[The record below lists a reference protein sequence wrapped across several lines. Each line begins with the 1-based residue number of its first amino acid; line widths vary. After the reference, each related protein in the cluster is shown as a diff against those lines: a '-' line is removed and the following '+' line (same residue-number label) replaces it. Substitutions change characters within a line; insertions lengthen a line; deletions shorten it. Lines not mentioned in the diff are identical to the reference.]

1 MRLLSLISLLTVAKC
16 QFQSSSSSL
25 LLRSL
30 VESLERNLVS
40 KIQNSE
46 RNLLSQIRD
55 LSDKLA
61 DVEDRLHTLEKTD
74 QEHSS
79 TIKEH
84 QTAISSIDGK
94 IEASTTRL
102 GNQFSDN
109 LNIMGM
115 SMQQLEERIQGAEA
129 KNRMLTMTVDDLV
142 EAKDE
147 MSEEMKKIEEKAGS
161 GGMGNI
167 SEKNLQAMMNKLQGG
182 PNLINIEMRLSK
194 IEDRFDKDLE
204 VRLQN
209 QTDVIAAKLE
219 TFEGSR
225 DELNQKIN
233 NVTSETTSLKA
244 QVGSAV
250 EKLDGLSMTVDMASA
265 QSSALSD
272 ALAGSYQ
279 QYAMLNM
286 QIAGLQTDVSDR
298 MDEVENAVTML
309 NITID
314 AVGEEAKS
322 MSASAQLFDSVF
334 KLQERT
340 LQLEMGADE
349 LKSRLQ
355 FTTESFDTSST
366 QIQEE
371 ISKIQQFQQTEGERQ
386 QNQWAENKN
395 FTISVNQHI
404 VLVQDTLNT
413 LKTAAAVREEKITK
427 AVNNGDKAAGQL
439 KNIMKKIATY
449 ASLPG
454 KIETVTREQNNLKAS
469 QKQGLEKISLTIGE
483 MNSSYSALE
492 NRLEAGENSIKA
504 NAEKLINMNK
514 IKSDID
520 LIKYTLNSASPSSVR
535 AVANGK
541 SVIPSDALDSLRN
554 LIDNVNSDV
563 NQLELSYNDVK
574 NQVLAIGDDFSKL
587 QIQSVAA
594 TSKLENAI
602 ENSKLQCDQDNAE
615 QEQSISALKE
625 HLNLIISDVSEFKD
639 ENQDSIELIEKS
651 VTNVRNQVEDF
662 THSQKTLTSFVNNFK
677 QDVEISIAG
686 YLTHFTKYIE
696 TRSKGTQTTVR
707 YIAASS
713 DKFEQTADD
722 QLLVPFN
729 DVVSDAVGA
738 ATKKG
743 GITASV
749 DGKYQVTATVAGVKG
764 TIVFVK
770 VFDKDGN
777 SKEAVR
783 LYETA
788 WNSASNSIVLD
799 LNRGDIV
806 TVAISGKGKLV
817 DGKFNYLTVT
827 LAEPSL

>member
-84 QTAISSIDGK
+84 QTAISSIDSK

-244 QVGSAV
+244 QVGTAV

-371 ISKIQQFQQTEGERQ
+371 ISKIQR
-386 QNQWAENKN
+386 K
-395 FTISVNQHI
+395 
-404 VLVQDTLNT
+404 
-413 LKTAAAVREEKITK
+413 
-427 AVNNGDKAAGQL
+427 
-439 KNIMKKIATY
+439 M
-449 ASLPG
+449 
-454 KIETVTREQNNLKAS
+454 
-469 QKQGLEKISLTIGE
+469 
-483 MNSSYSALE
+483 
-492 NRLEAGENSIKA
+492 
-504 NAEKLINMNK
+504 
-514 IKSDID
+514 
-520 LIKYTLNSASPSSVR
+520 
-535 AVANGK
+535 
-541 SVIPSDALDSLRN
+541 IPR
-554 LIDNVNSDV
+554 
-563 NQLELSYNDVK
+563 
-574 NQVLAIGDDFSKL
+574 
-587 QIQSVAA
+587 
-594 TSKLENAI
+594 
-602 ENSKLQCDQDNAE
+602 
-615 QEQSISALKE
+615 
-625 HLNLIISDVSEFKD
+625 
-639 ENQDSIELIEKS
+639 
-651 VTNVRNQVEDF
+651 
-662 THSQKTLTSFVNNFK
+662 
-677 QDVEISIAG
+677 
-686 YLTHFTKYIE
+686 
-696 TRSKGTQTTVR
+696 
-707 YIAASS
+707 
-713 DKFEQTADD
+713 
-722 QLLVPFN
+722 
-729 DVVSDAVGA
+729 
-738 ATKKG
+738 
-743 GITASV
+743 
-749 DGKYQVTATVAGVKG
+749 
-764 TIVFVK
+764 
-770 VFDKDGN
+770 
-777 SKEAVR
+777 
-783 LYETA
+783 
-788 WNSASNSIVLD
+788 
-799 LNRGDIV
+799 
-806 TVAISGKGKLV
+806 
-817 DGKFNYLTVT
+817 
-827 LAEPSL
+827 

>member
-1 MRLLSLISLLTVAKC
+1 MRLLSLISLLTVVKC

-225 DELNQKIN
+225 DELSQKIS
-233 NVTSETTSLKA
+233 NVTAETTNLKA
-244 QVGSAV
+244 QVETTV
-250 EKLDGLSMTVDMASA
+250 DKLDGLSMTVDMASA

-298 MDEVENAVTML
+298 MDQVENAVTML

-340 LQLEMGADE
+340 LQLEMGAE
-349 LKSRLQ
+349 EMKSRLQ

-371 ISKIQQFQQTEGERQ
+371 ISKIQR
-386 QNQWAENKN
+386 
-395 FTISVNQHI
+395 
-404 VLVQDTLNT
+404 
-413 LKTAAAVREEKITK
+413 
-427 AVNNGDKAAGQL
+427 
-439 KNIMKKIATY
+439 
-449 ASLPG
+449 
-454 KIETVTREQNNLKAS
+454 
-469 QKQGLEKISLTIGE
+469 
-483 MNSSYSALE
+483 
-492 NRLEAGENSIKA
+492 
-504 NAEKLINMNK
+504 K
-514 IKSDID
+514 IKTIIIAYSKII
-520 LIKYTLNSASPSSVR
+520 LKY
-535 AVANGK
+535 
-541 SVIPSDALDSLRN
+541 
-554 LIDNVNSDV
+554 
-563 NQLELSYNDVK
+563 Y
-574 NQVLAIGDDFSKL
+574 
-587 QIQSVAA
+587 
-594 TSKLENAI
+594 
-602 ENSKLQCDQDNAE
+602 
-615 QEQSISALKE
+615 
-625 HLNLIISDVSEFKD
+625 
-639 ENQDSIELIEKS
+639 
-651 VTNVRNQVEDF
+651 
-662 THSQKTLTSFVNNFK
+662 
-677 QDVEISIAG
+677 
-686 YLTHFTKYIE
+686 
-696 TRSKGTQTTVR
+696 
-707 YIAASS
+707 
-713 DKFEQTADD
+713 
-722 QLLVPFN
+722 
-729 DVVSDAVGA
+729 
-738 ATKKG
+738 
-743 GITASV
+743 
-749 DGKYQVTATVAGVKG
+749 
-764 TIVFVK
+764 
-770 VFDKDGN
+770 
-777 SKEAVR
+777 
-783 LYETA
+783 
-788 WNSASNSIVLD
+788 
-799 LNRGDIV
+799 
-806 TVAISGKGKLV
+806 
-817 DGKFNYLTVT
+817 
-827 LAEPSL
+827 

>member
-1 MRLLSLISLLTVAKC
+1 M
-16 QFQSSSSSL
+16 
-25 LLRSL
+25 
-30 VESLERNLVS
+30 E
-40 KIQNSE
+40 
-46 RNLLSQIRD
+46 
-55 LSDKLA
+55 
-61 DVEDRLHTLEKTD
+61 
-74 QEHSS
+74 
-79 TIKEH
+79 
-84 QTAISSIDGK
+84 
-94 IEASTTRL
+94 
-102 GNQFSDN
+102 
-109 LNIMGM
+109 
-115 SMQQLEERIQGAEA
+115 
-129 KNRMLTMTVDDLV
+129 
-142 EAKDE
+142 
-147 MSEEMKKIEEKAGS
+147 
-161 GGMGNI
+161 NI
-167 SEKNLQAMMNKLQGG
+167 SETNLQAMMNKLQGG

-219 TFEGSR
+219 IFEGSR
-225 DELNQKIN
+225 DELSQKII
-233 NVTSETTSLKA
+233 NVTTEATDLKA
-244 QVGSAV
+244 QVVTAV

-371 ISKIQQFQQTEGERQ
+371 ISRIQQFQQTEGERQ
-386 QNQWAENKN
+386 QNQWAQNKN
-395 FTISVNQHI
+395 FTSSVNQHI
-404 VLVQDTLNT
+404 VIVQDTLNT

-449 ASLPG
+449 ASFPG
-454 KIETVTREQNNLKAS
+454 KIETVTREQNNLKAA
-469 QKQGLEKISLTIGE
+469 QKQGLDKISLTIE
-483 MNSSYSALE
+483 ELNSSFSTLE
-492 NRLEAGENSIKA
+492 NRLEAGENSIKS

-514 IKSDID
+514 IRSDID

-594 TSKLENAI
+594 TSKLENSI

-615 QEQSISALKE
+615 QRQSISALKE

-639 ENQDSIELIEKS
+639 ENHDSIELIEKS

-738 ATKKG
+738 ATKNG

-770 VFDKDGN
+770 VFDKDEQP
-777 SKEAVR
+777 KEAVR

-799 LNRGDIV
+799 LNKGDTV

>member
-1 MRLLSLISLLTVAKC
+1 MRLLSLISLLTVAQC

-61 DVEDRLHTLEKTD
+61 DVEDRLDTLEKTD
-74 QEHSS
+74 LEQTT

-84 QTAISSIDGK
+84 QTAISGIDGK

-115 SMQQLEERIQGAEA
+115 SMQQLEERIQGSEA

-147 MSEEMKKIEEKAGS
+147 MSEEINRIEEQAGS

-225 DELNQKIN
+225 DELSQKIS
-233 NVTSETTSLKA
+233 NVTAEATNLKS
-244 QVGSAV
+244 QVVEAV

-298 MDEVENAVTML
+298 MDQVENAVTML

-371 ISKIQQFQQTEGERQ
+371 IAKIQR
-386 QNQWAENKN
+386 
-395 FTISVNQHI
+395 
-404 VLVQDTLNT
+404 
-413 LKTAAAVREEKITK
+413 KI
-427 AVNNGDKAAGQL
+427 
-439 KNIMKKIATY
+439 
-449 ASLPG
+449 
-454 KIETVTREQNNLKAS
+454 
-469 QKQGLEKISLTIGE
+469 
-483 MNSSYSALE
+483 
-492 NRLEAGENSIKA
+492 
-504 NAEKLINMNK
+504 
-514 IKSDID
+514 
-520 LIKYTLNSASPSSVR
+520 
-535 AVANGK
+535 
-541 SVIPSDALDSLRN
+541 IPS
-554 LIDNVNSDV
+554 
-563 NQLELSYNDVK
+563 
-574 NQVLAIGDDFSKL
+574 
-587 QIQSVAA
+587 
-594 TSKLENAI
+594 
-602 ENSKLQCDQDNAE
+602 
-615 QEQSISALKE
+615 
-625 HLNLIISDVSEFKD
+625 
-639 ENQDSIELIEKS
+639 
-651 VTNVRNQVEDF
+651 
-662 THSQKTLTSFVNNFK
+662 
-677 QDVEISIAG
+677 
-686 YLTHFTKYIE
+686 
-696 TRSKGTQTTVR
+696 
-707 YIAASS
+707 
-713 DKFEQTADD
+713 
-722 QLLVPFN
+722 
-729 DVVSDAVGA
+729 
-738 ATKKG
+738 
-743 GITASV
+743 
-749 DGKYQVTATVAGVKG
+749 
-764 TIVFVK
+764 
-770 VFDKDGN
+770 
-777 SKEAVR
+777 
-783 LYETA
+783 
-788 WNSASNSIVLD
+788 
-799 LNRGDIV
+799 
-806 TVAISGKGKLV
+806 
-817 DGKFNYLTVT
+817 
-827 LAEPSL
+827 

>member
-1 MRLLSLISLLTVAKC
+1 MRLLSLISLLTVAQC

-74 QEHSS
+74 LEHST
-79 TIKEH
+79 TIKDH
-84 QTAISSIDGK
+84 QTAISGIDGK

-225 DELNQKIN
+225 DELSQKIS
-233 NVTSETTSLKA
+233 NVTAETTNLKA
-244 QVGSAV
+244 QVVTTV

-340 LQLEMGADE
+340 LQLEMGAE
-349 LKSRLQ
+349 EMKSRLQ

-371 ISKIQQFQQTEGERQ
+371 ISKIQR
-386 QNQWAENKN
+386 
-395 FTISVNQHI
+395 
-404 VLVQDTLNT
+404 
-413 LKTAAAVREEKITK
+413 
-427 AVNNGDKAAGQL
+427 
-439 KNIMKKIATY
+439 
-449 ASLPG
+449 
-454 KIETVTREQNNLKAS
+454 
-469 QKQGLEKISLTIGE
+469 
-483 MNSSYSALE
+483 
-492 NRLEAGENSIKA
+492 
-504 NAEKLINMNK
+504 K
-514 IKSDID
+514 IK
-520 LIKYTLNSASPSSVR
+520 
-535 AVANGK
+535 
-541 SVIPSDALDSLRN
+541 
-554 LIDNVNSDV
+554 
-563 NQLELSYNDVK
+563 LS
-574 NQVLAIGDDFSKL
+574 
-587 QIQSVAA
+587 
-594 TSKLENAI
+594 
-602 ENSKLQCDQDNAE
+602 
-615 QEQSISALKE
+615 
-625 HLNLIISDVSEFKD
+625 
-639 ENQDSIELIEKS
+639 
-651 VTNVRNQVEDF
+651 
-662 THSQKTLTSFVNNFK
+662 
-677 QDVEISIAG
+677 
-686 YLTHFTKYIE
+686 
-696 TRSKGTQTTVR
+696 
-707 YIAASS
+707 
-713 DKFEQTADD
+713 
-722 QLLVPFN
+722 
-729 DVVSDAVGA
+729 
-738 ATKKG
+738 
-743 GITASV
+743 
-749 DGKYQVTATVAGVKG
+749 
-764 TIVFVK
+764 
-770 VFDKDGN
+770 
-777 SKEAVR
+777 
-783 LYETA
+783 
-788 WNSASNSIVLD
+788 
-799 LNRGDIV
+799 
-806 TVAISGKGKLV
+806 
-817 DGKFNYLTVT
+817 
-827 LAEPSL
+827 

>member
-1 MRLLSLISLLTVAKC
+1 MRLLSLISLLTVVKC

-84 QTAISSIDGK
+84 QTAISGIDGK

-147 MSEEMKKIEEKAGS
+147 MSDEMKKIEEKAGS

-233 NVTSETTSLKA
+233 SVTTETTSLKA
-244 QVGSAV
+244 QVGTAV

-298 MDEVENAVTML
+298 MDEVENAITML

-371 ISKIQQFQQTEGERQ
+371 ISKIQR
-386 QNQWAENKN
+386 K
-395 FTISVNQHI
+395 
-404 VLVQDTLNT
+404 
-413 LKTAAAVREEKITK
+413 
-427 AVNNGDKAAGQL
+427 
-439 KNIMKKIATY
+439 M
-449 ASLPG
+449 
-454 KIETVTREQNNLKAS
+454 
-469 QKQGLEKISLTIGE
+469 
-483 MNSSYSALE
+483 
-492 NRLEAGENSIKA
+492 
-504 NAEKLINMNK
+504 
-514 IKSDID
+514 
-520 LIKYTLNSASPSSVR
+520 
-535 AVANGK
+535 
-541 SVIPSDALDSLRN
+541 IPR
-554 LIDNVNSDV
+554 
-563 NQLELSYNDVK
+563 
-574 NQVLAIGDDFSKL
+574 
-587 QIQSVAA
+587 
-594 TSKLENAI
+594 
-602 ENSKLQCDQDNAE
+602 
-615 QEQSISALKE
+615 
-625 HLNLIISDVSEFKD
+625 
-639 ENQDSIELIEKS
+639 
-651 VTNVRNQVEDF
+651 
-662 THSQKTLTSFVNNFK
+662 
-677 QDVEISIAG
+677 
-686 YLTHFTKYIE
+686 
-696 TRSKGTQTTVR
+696 
-707 YIAASS
+707 
-713 DKFEQTADD
+713 
-722 QLLVPFN
+722 
-729 DVVSDAVGA
+729 
-738 ATKKG
+738 
-743 GITASV
+743 
-749 DGKYQVTATVAGVKG
+749 
-764 TIVFVK
+764 
-770 VFDKDGN
+770 
-777 SKEAVR
+777 
-783 LYETA
+783 
-788 WNSASNSIVLD
+788 
-799 LNRGDIV
+799 
-806 TVAISGKGKLV
+806 
-817 DGKFNYLTVT
+817 
-827 LAEPSL
+827 

>member
-1 MRLLSLISLLTVAKC
+1 MRLLSLISLLTVAQC

-61 DVEDRLHTLEKTD
+61 DVEDRLDTLEKTD
-74 QEHSS
+74 LEQTT

-84 QTAISSIDGK
+84 QTAISGIDGK

-115 SMQQLEERIQGAEA
+115 SMQQLEERIQGSEA

-147 MSEEMKKIEEKAGS
+147 MSEEINRIEEQAGS

-225 DELNQKIN
+225 DELSQKIS
-233 NVTSETTSLKA
+233 NVTAEATNLKS
-244 QVGSAV
+244 QVVEAV

-298 MDEVENAVTML
+298 MDQVENAVTML

-371 ISKIQQFQQTEGERQ
+371 IAKIQR
-386 QNQWAENKN
+386 
-395 FTISVNQHI
+395 
-404 VLVQDTLNT
+404 
-413 LKTAAAVREEKITK
+413 KI
-427 AVNNGDKAAGQL
+427 
-439 KNIMKKIATY
+439 
-449 ASLPG
+449 
-454 KIETVTREQNNLKAS
+454 
-469 QKQGLEKISLTIGE
+469 
-483 MNSSYSALE
+483 
-492 NRLEAGENSIKA
+492 
-504 NAEKLINMNK
+504 
-514 IKSDID
+514 
-520 LIKYTLNSASPSSVR
+520 
-535 AVANGK
+535 
-541 SVIPSDALDSLRN
+541 IPR
-554 LIDNVNSDV
+554 
-563 NQLELSYNDVK
+563 
-574 NQVLAIGDDFSKL
+574 
-587 QIQSVAA
+587 
-594 TSKLENAI
+594 
-602 ENSKLQCDQDNAE
+602 
-615 QEQSISALKE
+615 
-625 HLNLIISDVSEFKD
+625 
-639 ENQDSIELIEKS
+639 
-651 VTNVRNQVEDF
+651 
-662 THSQKTLTSFVNNFK
+662 
-677 QDVEISIAG
+677 
-686 YLTHFTKYIE
+686 
-696 TRSKGTQTTVR
+696 
-707 YIAASS
+707 
-713 DKFEQTADD
+713 
-722 QLLVPFN
+722 
-729 DVVSDAVGA
+729 
-738 ATKKG
+738 
-743 GITASV
+743 
-749 DGKYQVTATVAGVKG
+749 
-764 TIVFVK
+764 
-770 VFDKDGN
+770 
-777 SKEAVR
+777 
-783 LYETA
+783 
-788 WNSASNSIVLD
+788 
-799 LNRGDIV
+799 
-806 TVAISGKGKLV
+806 
-817 DGKFNYLTVT
+817 
-827 LAEPSL
+827 

>member
-371 ISKIQQFQQTEGERQ
+371 ISKIQR
-386 QNQWAENKN
+386 K
-395 FTISVNQHI
+395 
-404 VLVQDTLNT
+404 
-413 LKTAAAVREEKITK
+413 
-427 AVNNGDKAAGQL
+427 
-439 KNIMKKIATY
+439 M
-449 ASLPG
+449 
-454 KIETVTREQNNLKAS
+454 
-469 QKQGLEKISLTIGE
+469 
-483 MNSSYSALE
+483 
-492 NRLEAGENSIKA
+492 
-504 NAEKLINMNK
+504 
-514 IKSDID
+514 
-520 LIKYTLNSASPSSVR
+520 
-535 AVANGK
+535 
-541 SVIPSDALDSLRN
+541 IPR
-554 LIDNVNSDV
+554 
-563 NQLELSYNDVK
+563 
-574 NQVLAIGDDFSKL
+574 
-587 QIQSVAA
+587 
-594 TSKLENAI
+594 
-602 ENSKLQCDQDNAE
+602 
-615 QEQSISALKE
+615 
-625 HLNLIISDVSEFKD
+625 
-639 ENQDSIELIEKS
+639 
-651 VTNVRNQVEDF
+651 
-662 THSQKTLTSFVNNFK
+662 
-677 QDVEISIAG
+677 
-686 YLTHFTKYIE
+686 
-696 TRSKGTQTTVR
+696 
-707 YIAASS
+707 
-713 DKFEQTADD
+713 
-722 QLLVPFN
+722 
-729 DVVSDAVGA
+729 
-738 ATKKG
+738 
-743 GITASV
+743 
-749 DGKYQVTATVAGVKG
+749 
-764 TIVFVK
+764 
-770 VFDKDGN
+770 
-777 SKEAVR
+777 
-783 LYETA
+783 
-788 WNSASNSIVLD
+788 
-799 LNRGDIV
+799 
-806 TVAISGKGKLV
+806 
-817 DGKFNYLTVT
+817 
-827 LAEPSL
+827 

>member
-1 MRLLSLISLLTVAKC
+1 MRLLSLISLLTVVKC

-233 NVTSETTSLKA
+233 SVTTETTSLKA
-244 QVGSAV
+244 QVGTAV

-298 MDEVENAVTML
+298 MDEVENAITML

-371 ISKIQQFQQTEGERQ
+371 ISKIQR
-386 QNQWAENKN
+386 K
-395 FTISVNQHI
+395 
-404 VLVQDTLNT
+404 
-413 LKTAAAVREEKITK
+413 
-427 AVNNGDKAAGQL
+427 
-439 KNIMKKIATY
+439 M
-449 ASLPG
+449 
-454 KIETVTREQNNLKAS
+454 
-469 QKQGLEKISLTIGE
+469 
-483 MNSSYSALE
+483 
-492 NRLEAGENSIKA
+492 
-504 NAEKLINMNK
+504 
-514 IKSDID
+514 
-520 LIKYTLNSASPSSVR
+520 
-535 AVANGK
+535 
-541 SVIPSDALDSLRN
+541 IPR
-554 LIDNVNSDV
+554 
-563 NQLELSYNDVK
+563 
-574 NQVLAIGDDFSKL
+574 
-587 QIQSVAA
+587 
-594 TSKLENAI
+594 
-602 ENSKLQCDQDNAE
+602 
-615 QEQSISALKE
+615 
-625 HLNLIISDVSEFKD
+625 
-639 ENQDSIELIEKS
+639 
-651 VTNVRNQVEDF
+651 
-662 THSQKTLTSFVNNFK
+662 
-677 QDVEISIAG
+677 
-686 YLTHFTKYIE
+686 
-696 TRSKGTQTTVR
+696 
-707 YIAASS
+707 
-713 DKFEQTADD
+713 
-722 QLLVPFN
+722 
-729 DVVSDAVGA
+729 
-738 ATKKG
+738 
-743 GITASV
+743 
-749 DGKYQVTATVAGVKG
+749 
-764 TIVFVK
+764 
-770 VFDKDGN
+770 
-777 SKEAVR
+777 
-783 LYETA
+783 
-788 WNSASNSIVLD
+788 
-799 LNRGDIV
+799 
-806 TVAISGKGKLV
+806 
-817 DGKFNYLTVT
+817 
-827 LAEPSL
+827 

>member
-1 MRLLSLISLLTVAKC
+1 MRLLSLMSLLTVAQC

-84 QTAISSIDGK
+84 QTAISGFDGK
-94 IEASTTRL
+94 IESSTTRL

-233 NVTSETTSLKA
+233 NVTTETTSLKA
-244 QVGSAV
+244 QVGTAV

-371 ISKIQQFQQTEGERQ
+371 ISKIQR
-386 QNQWAENKN
+386 K
-395 FTISVNQHI
+395 
-404 VLVQDTLNT
+404 
-413 LKTAAAVREEKITK
+413 
-427 AVNNGDKAAGQL
+427 
-439 KNIMKKIATY
+439 M
-449 ASLPG
+449 
-454 KIETVTREQNNLKAS
+454 
-469 QKQGLEKISLTIGE
+469 
-483 MNSSYSALE
+483 
-492 NRLEAGENSIKA
+492 
-504 NAEKLINMNK
+504 
-514 IKSDID
+514 
-520 LIKYTLNSASPSSVR
+520 
-535 AVANGK
+535 
-541 SVIPSDALDSLRN
+541 IPR
-554 LIDNVNSDV
+554 
-563 NQLELSYNDVK
+563 
-574 NQVLAIGDDFSKL
+574 
-587 QIQSVAA
+587 
-594 TSKLENAI
+594 
-602 ENSKLQCDQDNAE
+602 
-615 QEQSISALKE
+615 
-625 HLNLIISDVSEFKD
+625 
-639 ENQDSIELIEKS
+639 
-651 VTNVRNQVEDF
+651 
-662 THSQKTLTSFVNNFK
+662 
-677 QDVEISIAG
+677 
-686 YLTHFTKYIE
+686 
-696 TRSKGTQTTVR
+696 
-707 YIAASS
+707 
-713 DKFEQTADD
+713 
-722 QLLVPFN
+722 
-729 DVVSDAVGA
+729 
-738 ATKKG
+738 
-743 GITASV
+743 
-749 DGKYQVTATVAGVKG
+749 
-764 TIVFVK
+764 
-770 VFDKDGN
+770 
-777 SKEAVR
+777 
-783 LYETA
+783 
-788 WNSASNSIVLD
+788 
-799 LNRGDIV
+799 
-806 TVAISGKGKLV
+806 
-817 DGKFNYLTVT
+817 
-827 LAEPSL
+827 

>member
-1 MRLLSLISLLTVAKC
+1 MRLLSLISLLTVAQC

-371 ISKIQQFQQTEGERQ
+371 ISKIQR
-386 QNQWAENKN
+386 K
-395 FTISVNQHI
+395 
-404 VLVQDTLNT
+404 
-413 LKTAAAVREEKITK
+413 
-427 AVNNGDKAAGQL
+427 
-439 KNIMKKIATY
+439 M
-449 ASLPG
+449 
-454 KIETVTREQNNLKAS
+454 
-469 QKQGLEKISLTIGE
+469 
-483 MNSSYSALE
+483 
-492 NRLEAGENSIKA
+492 
-504 NAEKLINMNK
+504 
-514 IKSDID
+514 
-520 LIKYTLNSASPSSVR
+520 
-535 AVANGK
+535 
-541 SVIPSDALDSLRN
+541 IPR
-554 LIDNVNSDV
+554 
-563 NQLELSYNDVK
+563 
-574 NQVLAIGDDFSKL
+574 
-587 QIQSVAA
+587 
-594 TSKLENAI
+594 
-602 ENSKLQCDQDNAE
+602 
-615 QEQSISALKE
+615 
-625 HLNLIISDVSEFKD
+625 
-639 ENQDSIELIEKS
+639 
-651 VTNVRNQVEDF
+651 
-662 THSQKTLTSFVNNFK
+662 
-677 QDVEISIAG
+677 
-686 YLTHFTKYIE
+686 
-696 TRSKGTQTTVR
+696 
-707 YIAASS
+707 
-713 DKFEQTADD
+713 
-722 QLLVPFN
+722 
-729 DVVSDAVGA
+729 
-738 ATKKG
+738 
-743 GITASV
+743 
-749 DGKYQVTATVAGVKG
+749 
-764 TIVFVK
+764 
-770 VFDKDGN
+770 
-777 SKEAVR
+777 
-783 LYETA
+783 
-788 WNSASNSIVLD
+788 
-799 LNRGDIV
+799 
-806 TVAISGKGKLV
+806 
-817 DGKFNYLTVT
+817 
-827 LAEPSL
+827 

>member
-1 MRLLSLISLLTVAKC
+1 MRLLSLISLLTVAQC

-74 QEHSS
+74 LEHST

-84 QTAISSIDGK
+84 QTAISGIDGK

-115 SMQQLEERIQGAEA
+115 SMQQLEERIQGSEA

-225 DELNQKIN
+225 DELSQKIN
-233 NVTSETTSLKA
+233 NVTAETTNLKA
-244 QVGSAV
+244 QVETTV
-250 EKLDGLSMTVDMASA
+250 DKLDGLSMTVDMASA

-298 MDEVENAVTML
+298 MDQVENAVTML

-340 LQLEMGADE
+340 LQLEMGAE
-349 LKSRLQ
+349 EMKSRLQ

-371 ISKIQQFQQTEGERQ
+371 ISKIQR
-386 QNQWAENKN
+386 
-395 FTISVNQHI
+395 
-404 VLVQDTLNT
+404 
-413 LKTAAAVREEKITK
+413 
-427 AVNNGDKAAGQL
+427 
-439 KNIMKKIATY
+439 
-449 ASLPG
+449 
-454 KIETVTREQNNLKAS
+454 
-469 QKQGLEKISLTIGE
+469 
-483 MNSSYSALE
+483 
-492 NRLEAGENSIKA
+492 
-504 NAEKLINMNK
+504 K
-514 IKSDID
+514 IKTIIIAYSKII
-520 LIKYTLNSASPSSVR
+520 LKY
-535 AVANGK
+535 
-541 SVIPSDALDSLRN
+541 
-554 LIDNVNSDV
+554 
-563 NQLELSYNDVK
+563 Y
-574 NQVLAIGDDFSKL
+574 
-587 QIQSVAA
+587 
-594 TSKLENAI
+594 
-602 ENSKLQCDQDNAE
+602 
-615 QEQSISALKE
+615 
-625 HLNLIISDVSEFKD
+625 
-639 ENQDSIELIEKS
+639 
-651 VTNVRNQVEDF
+651 
-662 THSQKTLTSFVNNFK
+662 
-677 QDVEISIAG
+677 
-686 YLTHFTKYIE
+686 
-696 TRSKGTQTTVR
+696 
-707 YIAASS
+707 
-713 DKFEQTADD
+713 
-722 QLLVPFN
+722 
-729 DVVSDAVGA
+729 
-738 ATKKG
+738 
-743 GITASV
+743 
-749 DGKYQVTATVAGVKG
+749 
-764 TIVFVK
+764 
-770 VFDKDGN
+770 
-777 SKEAVR
+777 
-783 LYETA
+783 
-788 WNSASNSIVLD
+788 
-799 LNRGDIV
+799 
-806 TVAISGKGKLV
+806 
-817 DGKFNYLTVT
+817 
-827 LAEPSL
+827 

>member
-1 MRLLSLISLLTVAKC
+1 MRLLSLISLLTVAQC

-74 QEHSS
+74 LEHST
-79 TIKEH
+79 TIKDH
-84 QTAISSIDGK
+84 QTAISGIDGK

-115 SMQQLEERIQGAEA
+115 SMQQLEERIQGSEA

-371 ISKIQQFQQTEGERQ
+371 ISKIQR
-386 QNQWAENKN
+386 K
-395 FTISVNQHI
+395 
-404 VLVQDTLNT
+404 
-413 LKTAAAVREEKITK
+413 
-427 AVNNGDKAAGQL
+427 
-439 KNIMKKIATY
+439 M
-449 ASLPG
+449 
-454 KIETVTREQNNLKAS
+454 
-469 QKQGLEKISLTIGE
+469 
-483 MNSSYSALE
+483 
-492 NRLEAGENSIKA
+492 
-504 NAEKLINMNK
+504 
-514 IKSDID
+514 
-520 LIKYTLNSASPSSVR
+520 
-535 AVANGK
+535 
-541 SVIPSDALDSLRN
+541 IPR
-554 LIDNVNSDV
+554 
-563 NQLELSYNDVK
+563 
-574 NQVLAIGDDFSKL
+574 
-587 QIQSVAA
+587 
-594 TSKLENAI
+594 
-602 ENSKLQCDQDNAE
+602 
-615 QEQSISALKE
+615 
-625 HLNLIISDVSEFKD
+625 
-639 ENQDSIELIEKS
+639 
-651 VTNVRNQVEDF
+651 
-662 THSQKTLTSFVNNFK
+662 
-677 QDVEISIAG
+677 
-686 YLTHFTKYIE
+686 
-696 TRSKGTQTTVR
+696 
-707 YIAASS
+707 
-713 DKFEQTADD
+713 
-722 QLLVPFN
+722 
-729 DVVSDAVGA
+729 
-738 ATKKG
+738 
-743 GITASV
+743 
-749 DGKYQVTATVAGVKG
+749 
-764 TIVFVK
+764 
-770 VFDKDGN
+770 
-777 SKEAVR
+777 
-783 LYETA
+783 
-788 WNSASNSIVLD
+788 
-799 LNRGDIV
+799 
-806 TVAISGKGKLV
+806 
-817 DGKFNYLTVT
+817 
-827 LAEPSL
+827 

>member
-204 VRLQN
+204 IRLQN

-244 QVGSAV
+244 QVGTAV

-371 ISKIQQFQQTEGERQ
+371 ISKIQR
-386 QNQWAENKN
+386 K
-395 FTISVNQHI
+395 
-404 VLVQDTLNT
+404 
-413 LKTAAAVREEKITK
+413 
-427 AVNNGDKAAGQL
+427 
-439 KNIMKKIATY
+439 M
-449 ASLPG
+449 
-454 KIETVTREQNNLKAS
+454 
-469 QKQGLEKISLTIGE
+469 
-483 MNSSYSALE
+483 
-492 NRLEAGENSIKA
+492 
-504 NAEKLINMNK
+504 
-514 IKSDID
+514 
-520 LIKYTLNSASPSSVR
+520 
-535 AVANGK
+535 
-541 SVIPSDALDSLRN
+541 IPR
-554 LIDNVNSDV
+554 
-563 NQLELSYNDVK
+563 
-574 NQVLAIGDDFSKL
+574 
-587 QIQSVAA
+587 
-594 TSKLENAI
+594 
-602 ENSKLQCDQDNAE
+602 
-615 QEQSISALKE
+615 
-625 HLNLIISDVSEFKD
+625 
-639 ENQDSIELIEKS
+639 
-651 VTNVRNQVEDF
+651 
-662 THSQKTLTSFVNNFK
+662 
-677 QDVEISIAG
+677 
-686 YLTHFTKYIE
+686 
-696 TRSKGTQTTVR
+696 
-707 YIAASS
+707 
-713 DKFEQTADD
+713 
-722 QLLVPFN
+722 
-729 DVVSDAVGA
+729 
-738 ATKKG
+738 
-743 GITASV
+743 
-749 DGKYQVTATVAGVKG
+749 
-764 TIVFVK
+764 
-770 VFDKDGN
+770 
-777 SKEAVR
+777 
-783 LYETA
+783 
-788 WNSASNSIVLD
+788 
-799 LNRGDIV
+799 
-806 TVAISGKGKLV
+806 
-817 DGKFNYLTVT
+817 
-827 LAEPSL
+827 

>member
-349 LKSRLQ
+349 LKSRMQ

-371 ISKIQQFQQTEGERQ
+371 ISKIQR
-386 QNQWAENKN
+386 K
-395 FTISVNQHI
+395 
-404 VLVQDTLNT
+404 
-413 LKTAAAVREEKITK
+413 
-427 AVNNGDKAAGQL
+427 
-439 KNIMKKIATY
+439 M
-449 ASLPG
+449 
-454 KIETVTREQNNLKAS
+454 
-469 QKQGLEKISLTIGE
+469 
-483 MNSSYSALE
+483 
-492 NRLEAGENSIKA
+492 
-504 NAEKLINMNK
+504 
-514 IKSDID
+514 
-520 LIKYTLNSASPSSVR
+520 
-535 AVANGK
+535 
-541 SVIPSDALDSLRN
+541 IPR
-554 LIDNVNSDV
+554 
-563 NQLELSYNDVK
+563 
-574 NQVLAIGDDFSKL
+574 
-587 QIQSVAA
+587 
-594 TSKLENAI
+594 
-602 ENSKLQCDQDNAE
+602 
-615 QEQSISALKE
+615 
-625 HLNLIISDVSEFKD
+625 
-639 ENQDSIELIEKS
+639 
-651 VTNVRNQVEDF
+651 
-662 THSQKTLTSFVNNFK
+662 
-677 QDVEISIAG
+677 
-686 YLTHFTKYIE
+686 
-696 TRSKGTQTTVR
+696 
-707 YIAASS
+707 
-713 DKFEQTADD
+713 
-722 QLLVPFN
+722 
-729 DVVSDAVGA
+729 
-738 ATKKG
+738 
-743 GITASV
+743 
-749 DGKYQVTATVAGVKG
+749 
-764 TIVFVK
+764 
-770 VFDKDGN
+770 
-777 SKEAVR
+777 
-783 LYETA
+783 
-788 WNSASNSIVLD
+788 
-799 LNRGDIV
+799 
-806 TVAISGKGKLV
+806 
-817 DGKFNYLTVT
+817 
-827 LAEPSL
+827 

>member
-74 QEHSS
+74 LEHSS

-84 QTAISSIDGK
+84 QTAISGIDGK

-225 DELNQKIN
+225 DELNKKIN
-233 NVTSETTSLKA
+233 NVTTETTSLKA
-244 QVGSAV
+244 QVGTAV

-371 ISKIQQFQQTEGERQ
+371 ISKIQR
-386 QNQWAENKN
+386 K
-395 FTISVNQHI
+395 
-404 VLVQDTLNT
+404 
-413 LKTAAAVREEKITK
+413 
-427 AVNNGDKAAGQL
+427 
-439 KNIMKKIATY
+439 M
-449 ASLPG
+449 
-454 KIETVTREQNNLKAS
+454 
-469 QKQGLEKISLTIGE
+469 
-483 MNSSYSALE
+483 
-492 NRLEAGENSIKA
+492 
-504 NAEKLINMNK
+504 
-514 IKSDID
+514 
-520 LIKYTLNSASPSSVR
+520 
-535 AVANGK
+535 
-541 SVIPSDALDSLRN
+541 IPR
-554 LIDNVNSDV
+554 
-563 NQLELSYNDVK
+563 
-574 NQVLAIGDDFSKL
+574 
-587 QIQSVAA
+587 
-594 TSKLENAI
+594 
-602 ENSKLQCDQDNAE
+602 
-615 QEQSISALKE
+615 
-625 HLNLIISDVSEFKD
+625 
-639 ENQDSIELIEKS
+639 
-651 VTNVRNQVEDF
+651 
-662 THSQKTLTSFVNNFK
+662 
-677 QDVEISIAG
+677 
-686 YLTHFTKYIE
+686 
-696 TRSKGTQTTVR
+696 
-707 YIAASS
+707 
-713 DKFEQTADD
+713 
-722 QLLVPFN
+722 
-729 DVVSDAVGA
+729 
-738 ATKKG
+738 
-743 GITASV
+743 
-749 DGKYQVTATVAGVKG
+749 
-764 TIVFVK
+764 
-770 VFDKDGN
+770 
-777 SKEAVR
+777 
-783 LYETA
+783 
-788 WNSASNSIVLD
+788 
-799 LNRGDIV
+799 
-806 TVAISGKGKLV
+806 
-817 DGKFNYLTVT
+817 
-827 LAEPSL
+827 

>member
-84 QTAISSIDGK
+84 QTAISSIDSK

-147 MSEEMKKIEEKAGS
+147 MSEEMKKIEEKSGS

-244 QVGSAV
+244 QVGTAV

-371 ISKIQQFQQTEGERQ
+371 ISKIQR
-386 QNQWAENKN
+386 K
-395 FTISVNQHI
+395 
-404 VLVQDTLNT
+404 
-413 LKTAAAVREEKITK
+413 
-427 AVNNGDKAAGQL
+427 
-439 KNIMKKIATY
+439 M
-449 ASLPG
+449 
-454 KIETVTREQNNLKAS
+454 
-469 QKQGLEKISLTIGE
+469 
-483 MNSSYSALE
+483 
-492 NRLEAGENSIKA
+492 
-504 NAEKLINMNK
+504 
-514 IKSDID
+514 
-520 LIKYTLNSASPSSVR
+520 
-535 AVANGK
+535 
-541 SVIPSDALDSLRN
+541 IPR
-554 LIDNVNSDV
+554 
-563 NQLELSYNDVK
+563 
-574 NQVLAIGDDFSKL
+574 
-587 QIQSVAA
+587 
-594 TSKLENAI
+594 
-602 ENSKLQCDQDNAE
+602 
-615 QEQSISALKE
+615 
-625 HLNLIISDVSEFKD
+625 
-639 ENQDSIELIEKS
+639 
-651 VTNVRNQVEDF
+651 
-662 THSQKTLTSFVNNFK
+662 
-677 QDVEISIAG
+677 
-686 YLTHFTKYIE
+686 
-696 TRSKGTQTTVR
+696 
-707 YIAASS
+707 
-713 DKFEQTADD
+713 
-722 QLLVPFN
+722 
-729 DVVSDAVGA
+729 
-738 ATKKG
+738 
-743 GITASV
+743 
-749 DGKYQVTATVAGVKG
+749 
-764 TIVFVK
+764 
-770 VFDKDGN
+770 
-777 SKEAVR
+777 
-783 LYETA
+783 
-788 WNSASNSIVLD
+788 
-799 LNRGDIV
+799 
-806 TVAISGKGKLV
+806 
-817 DGKFNYLTVT
+817 
-827 LAEPSL
+827 

>member
-244 QVGSAV
+244 QVGTAV

-371 ISKIQQFQQTEGERQ
+371 ISKIQR
-386 QNQWAENKN
+386 K
-395 FTISVNQHI
+395 
-404 VLVQDTLNT
+404 
-413 LKTAAAVREEKITK
+413 
-427 AVNNGDKAAGQL
+427 
-439 KNIMKKIATY
+439 M
-449 ASLPG
+449 
-454 KIETVTREQNNLKAS
+454 
-469 QKQGLEKISLTIGE
+469 
-483 MNSSYSALE
+483 
-492 NRLEAGENSIKA
+492 
-504 NAEKLINMNK
+504 
-514 IKSDID
+514 
-520 LIKYTLNSASPSSVR
+520 
-535 AVANGK
+535 
-541 SVIPSDALDSLRN
+541 IPR
-554 LIDNVNSDV
+554 
-563 NQLELSYNDVK
+563 
-574 NQVLAIGDDFSKL
+574 
-587 QIQSVAA
+587 
-594 TSKLENAI
+594 
-602 ENSKLQCDQDNAE
+602 
-615 QEQSISALKE
+615 
-625 HLNLIISDVSEFKD
+625 
-639 ENQDSIELIEKS
+639 
-651 VTNVRNQVEDF
+651 
-662 THSQKTLTSFVNNFK
+662 
-677 QDVEISIAG
+677 
-686 YLTHFTKYIE
+686 
-696 TRSKGTQTTVR
+696 
-707 YIAASS
+707 
-713 DKFEQTADD
+713 
-722 QLLVPFN
+722 
-729 DVVSDAVGA
+729 
-738 ATKKG
+738 
-743 GITASV
+743 
-749 DGKYQVTATVAGVKG
+749 
-764 TIVFVK
+764 
-770 VFDKDGN
+770 
-777 SKEAVR
+777 
-783 LYETA
+783 
-788 WNSASNSIVLD
+788 
-799 LNRGDIV
+799 
-806 TVAISGKGKLV
+806 
-817 DGKFNYLTVT
+817 
-827 LAEPSL
+827 